1 MNSTSDN
8 QDNFKR
14 FKPAV
19 IVVIIEQLHFTKPG
33 LRLCFKSSL
42 QYVVC
47 QRFAMV
53 RILNIG
59 GNKTNCLPWSTVLQK
74 PSLPSFKKKIIHH
87 EEVYKANQLSPFNF
101 VNYISRIYTRI

>member
-59 GNKTNCLPWSTVLQK
+59 GNKTNCL
-74 PSLPSFKKKIIHH
+74 SLVNRSAETIITIIQKKIIHH
-87 EEVYKANQLSPFNF
+87 EAVY
-101 VNYISRIYTRI
+101 